1 MNASVRKLGA
11 LMGKDVT
18 DMLKNPTMIVCIVM
32 PVAFVL
38 LYRYIMGNVGGSMG
52 MMGGAD
58 MGAGTDAATVE
69 SLITYVLLNTAL
81 CMTIGMTS
89 SATLVYGLAE
99 EKEKHTLRTL
109 MLANVSAEQIMLAR
123 GLVTLVVTAVVE
135 ALCFFV
141 SGAPMHLLAPY
152 MAIGVLGAL
161 PIILLSLVLGLA
173 SRDQM
178 TAGLYSVP
186 ILLVVIAPMFS
197 GFSPMLGDI
206 ARFLP
211 TGGAASL
218 LRLATEG
225 ALFGSEAVLPLAVT
239 AAWIVLGLV
248 VFKLLYRKLATDN

>member
-1 MNASVRKLGA
+1 MRKLGA
-11 LMGKDVT
+11 LLDKDAR
-18 DMLKNPTMIVCIVM
+18 DLLKNPTMVVAVIM
-32 PVAFVL
+32 PVALTLF
-38 LYRYIMGNVGGSMG
+38 YRFSFRD
-52 MMGGAD
+52 ALA
-58 MGAGTDAATVE
+58 AGE
-69 SLITYVLLNTAL
+69 SDPAMRLIVDGIFLVIAL
-81 CMTIGMTS
+81 CMSVGVVG
-89 SATLVYGLAE
+89 ATVLVYGIAE

-141 SGAPMHLLAPY
+141 SGAPMHLFAPY

-186 ILLVVIAPMFS
+186 ILLVVIAPMLS

>member
-1 MNASVRKLGA
+1 MQANLRKLGA
-11 LMGKDVT
+11 LIAKDAA
-18 DMLKNPTMIVCIVM
+18 DLAKNPTMILCVLM
-32 PVAFVL
+32 PVGFAVF
-38 LYRYIMGNVGGSMG
+38 YRFFIG
-52 MMGGAD
+52 D
-58 MGAGTDAATVE
+58 MGLAGSLRGDGGLGASPQVTSVVQYIVLSMSLCLSIGMGASV
-69 SLITYVLLNTAL
+69 SLI
-81 CMTIGMTS
+81 
-89 SATLVYGLAE
+89 YGLAE

-141 SGAPMHLLAPY
+141 SGAPMHLFAPY